1 MPFGM
6 SSGAACP
13 EFVGSAEKL
22 MEVEMTFRNSSL
34 SCIGA
39 SGIGSIVA
47 IAILLGANLAYSQTA
62 NNETTN
68 RHNGAP
74 DSFADL
80 AEKVEPAVIGVTSR
94 SVATER
100 ALPEQFRFGAPG
112 QRAPKREAPQA
123 DGSDA
128 GQAPAQAIAI
138 GSGFFISP
146 DGYAVTNSHVM
157 EDSDTAQV
165 RTSDNKVYQARL
177 IGNDP
182 LSDLAL
188 IKVDGRSDFSY
199 QARLIGNDP
208 LSDLALIKVDGRS
221 DFSYVKLAD
230 QPPRVGDWVLTV
242 GNPFGLK
249 GTVTAGIV
257 SAREREIAIGPTEGF
272 IQIDAP
278 INSGD
283 SGGPSFNTAGDVI
296 GVNSM
301 IFSPSGGSSGVAFAI
316 PADTVKTVI
325 PQLKEKGVVTRG
337 SMGAQVQSV
346 TPEIADSLGENNLHG
361 AIVSSVQGNGP
372 AAKAGIRS
380 GDVITSVAGEPVKSA
395 NELTKKIHGMAPGS
409 SVTLA
414 TVRQG
419 KQGSANVTLSQLPNQ
434 AKAAPG
440 SPR

>member
-1 MPFGM
+1 
-6 SSGAACP
+6 
-13 EFVGSAEKL
+13 
-22 MEVEMTFRNSSL
+22 MTFRNSSL

-165 RTSDNKVYQARL
+165 RTSDNKV
-177 IGNDP
+177 
-182 LSDLAL
+182 
-188 IKVDGRSDFSY
+188 Y

>member
-165 RTSDNKVYQARL
+165 RTSDNKV
-177 IGNDP
+177 
-182 LSDLAL
+182 
-188 IKVDGRSDFSY
+188 Y